1 MKERTV
7 LKAAKLIAVT
17 MAMLVILISIV
28 SCSFMNF
35 IISGGSYS
43 ISFDGVEIPMENV
56 SVKPGEVP
64 IIPSVPEKAG
74 YTGVWTLDG
83 KTFDATA
90 VYEYGKDITLFAS
103 YTPIDYKVTFKADGV
118 QVGNVITY
126 NVENTTITA
135 PEVPEKP
142 GYNGEWESYSLT
154 MGDVTVNAVY
164 IANGDT
170 KYTVEHY
177 IENDVGEYELYSS
190 EKLAGK
196 TGTTATANAITIE
209 KYVAQEEVGFGQI
222 VGDGSLVIKL
232 YYDIIRFEVT
242 FDYNSSRENTVVS
255 VKYGEAVSEDA
266 ATLDSRIP
274 YAFLGWMKDGE
285 VYDFSTPVTD
295 NITVTAAYEN
305 EYVFEDAEGELTW
318 IANKSS
324 MTVSPITGNGVISG
338 NQSMKVIVDGTY
350 RGIYKMNLD
359 TIDFS
364 NVNYIYMKVRADA
377 PVRLS
382 VRFIN
387 TNDPYGTYVPYST
400 DVAVDGKWQTICI
413 DMDALFVEKEF
424 SKEQIKTIFI
434 LSDKPATLTIDDI
447 VFVNDKSLYK
457 QDIIAHYDFETVGGW
472 SSTGT
477 GNTYAYITKGGINGQ
492 SLQANVSAWNGLF
505 NNKVAGLFAD
515 VNYIYLKIKGVSSN
529 PYIRLY
535 STAWITDNYY
545 NVLGTTVETKNDYRI
560 VRYDISDLS
569 RVEAKGSADFDKSA
583 MSAIFIGSLSSAAT
597 FVVDDLIFASVEI
610 SFPPEVV
617 FKADGVT
624 VGTVSFTAGDESVIA
639 PAVPEKAGYTGVW
652 ESYILE
658 NGDVVVNAIYT
669 PITYTATFVA
679 DGVTVGTVN
688 FTVADKTIAAPAV
701 PKKEGLNGAWES
713 YTIIADNITIN
724 AVYSDKKAEYTV
736 TFDYGGVQES
746 TTVKVEDGATVSA
759 DAVVLNSKYPFAFV
773 EWQKDGVKFDFATA
787 ITENITL
794 TAVYANEYVYDDFET
809 EGTWSVTGTGTAYT
823 HITNVAISGN
833 QSLQFTAPQWGSIYR
848 QSLADNIDFTDVNYI
863 FVKVRAS
870 ANARITFRFLNANG
884 PTGTQI
890 QEGYDVKADGGWH
903 TICIDMNSLFT
914 DSAAFGKDAIK
925 TFLIMSGTANVTYT
939 IDDIVFVNDKSLYK
953 QYITAH
959 YDFET
964 EGNWTASGKDASTS
978 YITEGAINGQSI
990 QYTVT
995 DWNGLYNTRVTGS
1008 VTDANYIYLKISG
1021 VSNNPTIRL
1030 YKDTWTS
1037 TNYYQASVDTVA
1049 TKDGYR
1055 IVEYNISDF
1064 STLTVKGTANYGKSD
1079 VNMLFI
1085 GNNASGVFTYVIDDV
1100 ILSASELSFE

>member
-17 MAMLVILISIV
+17 MAMLVILLSIV

-505 NNKVAGLFAD
+505 NNKVAGLFTD

-569 RVEAKGSADFDKSA
+569 LVEAKGSADFDKSA
-583 MSAIFIGSLSSAAT
+583 ISAIFIGSLSSAAT

-624 VGTVSFTAGDESVIA
+624 VGTVSFTVGDESVIA

-658 NGDVVVNAIYT
+658 NSDVVVNAIYT

-759 DAVVLNSKYPFAFV
+759 DAALLDSKYPFAFV
-773 EWQKDGVKFDFATA
+773 EWQRDGVKFDFATA

-794 TAVYANEYVYDDFET
+794 TAVYANEFVYDDFET
-809 EGTWSVTGTGTAYT
+809 EGTWNKTASATYT
-823 HITNVAISGN
+823 HITAGAING
-833 QSLQFTAPQWGSIYR
+833 QSLQVTTTGNYQAINR
-848 QSLADNIDFTDVNYI
+848 QNLTDKIDFTDVNYI

-870 ANARITFRFLNANG
+870 SNVRITFRFVNTNDFA
-884 PTGTQI
+884 GTQI
-890 QEGYDVKADGGWH
+890 QAGYDLKADGGWH

-914 DSAAFGKDAIK
+914 DSAVFGKDAIK
-925 TFLIMSGTANVTYT
+925 SFVIMMGTPATVA

-953 QYITAH
+953 QDVIKH
-959 YDFET
+959 YDFENQGSWSAT
-964 EGNWTASGKDASTS
+964 GSGNTAT
-978 YITEGAINGQSI
+978 YITEGAINNQSL
-990 QYTVT
+990 QATVT
-995 DWNGLYNTRVTGS
+995 AWNGLVNQNAAGLFADT
-1008 VTDANYIYLKISG
+1008 NYVYLKIKG
-1021 VSNNPTIRL
+1021 VSANPYIRL
-1030 YKDTWTS
+1030 YKSVGISNDF
-1037 TNYYQASVDTVA
+1037 YQLEGKTVVA
-1049 TKDGYR
+1049 RNDYR
-1055 IVEYNISDF
+1055 IVKFDISDW
-1064 STLTVKGTANYGKSD
+1064 SKLTVRGAANFTKSEVKTLFFGSFATAAT
-1079 VNMLFI
+1079 F
-1085 GNNASGVFTYVIDDV
+1085 VIDDV